1 MAPNVKDGNVS
12 PGLPGGDETLMTANR
27 DIERPVWTSNGT
39 LMRRQPVRHYI
50 PKHPFYYTSTELFE
64 CKNKTRQ
71 EYEEQTKKFVASM
84 VLSHPEAGDAR
95 RAFSA
100 PGTKRKSSKLPP
112 LSREGESRQRPSTM
126 NRQRIRPETVPW
138 VITPVPGMR
147 TIPEYDLYR
156 RDALDQKNNLYH
168 IDSGLLPKY
177 MGYVPGLKFR
187 YGSTFGML
195 TYNAK
200 EIGVGRSAT
209 WGGAVSLF

>member
-1 MAPNVKDGNVS
+1 MTPKTEEVCKS
-12 PGLPGGDETLMTANR
+12 PIPPGMNSPEMSSNR
-27 DIERPVWTSNGT
+27 AIERPVWSSQGT
-39 LMRRQPVRHYI
+39 LIKRQPVRHYI
-50 PKHPFYYTSTELFE
+50 PKTQFYYSTSELYASA
-64 CKNKTRQ
+64 NKTRQ
-71 EYEEQTKKFVASM
+71 DYEADTRKFVAQSYGNND
-84 VLSHPEAGDAR
+84 SEAR

-100 PGTKRKSSKLPP
+100 PGGRRKTTSSKLPP
-112 LSREGESRQRPSTM
+112 LSSQNQTSRPVTE
-126 NRQRIRPETVPW
+126 NRQRIRPENVPW
-138 VITPVPGMR
+138 VSTPVPGMR

-156 RDALDQKNNLYH
+156 KDALQEKNNLYH
-168 IDSGLLPKY
+168 VHSGLLPKY